1 VKWVN
6 LKIAET
12 RKEIALRL
20 IWLRAYLQDEYYSS
34 VILGANSRSWPQIE
48 GFVLAM
54 PEDEVEAAWRAT
66 AVYQII
72 RNAMNFEVMGSSLS
86 PFRPLLPSE
95 ALLDRETLLAPLTTR
110 FSGWTEGDV
119 DRYGNE
125 LLAESEALKKWA
137 GKLEGDERRLLGSL
151 QSLAKKDLDAS
162 RGLDKVGEERLLLT
176 GTEGGQHT
184 MEADG
189 QKEDVEMIY

>member
-1 VKWVN
+1 
-6 LKIAET
+6 
-12 RKEIALRL
+12 
-20 IWLRAYLQDEYYSS
+20 
-34 VILGANSRSWPQIE
+34 
-48 GFVLAM
+48 M

-66 AVYQII
+66 AVHQII
-72 RNAMNFEVMGSSLS
+72 RNAMNFEVMGSTIS

-95 ALLDRETLLAPLTTR
+95 ALLDRESLLATLTAR

-137 GKLEGDERRLLGSL
+137 GKLEGDEGRLLGSL

-162 RGLDKVGEERLLLT
+162 RGLDKVREERLLLT
-176 GTEGGQHT
+176 GTDGGRHAVEAEGRN
-184 MEADG
+184 
-189 QKEDVEMIY
+189 EDVEMIY